1 MASIEILLLN
11 YFSVLFLTIAFGI
24 YIKKPEKT
32 VKSFSLWYWLS
43 QVILALVLYKVI
55 QLYDG
60 FKIIYVVDLLF
71 VALFALSSITL
82 KSSKTNKIE
91 QLAKT
96 IPRLHKLS
104 TDEFSSYLT
113 TLFKAYGF
121 QSVKQVKIQND
132 DPSNTYDYYL
142 LARHEGSLVEIRI
155 VNQTKVLTEAHINQV
170 ASSFRDST
178 SQATNWLL
186 ATSAKTDKS
195 TNIFIRNSGADIKVF
210 DSKAISDLVYVLAPN
225 FKPNSGIIKNT
236 SINLID
242 FLLNVLSRA
251 KDKLIL
257 EQPHPDQSSDF
268 KASQQFLSEVLNES
282 ESEKPSNMELF
293 DNVEPENDS
302 DPLTSKEE
310 PKTKRTKKKKESS
323 ETDLQGDLN
332 LADNNHESKEPKPI
346 DTPPIISGVEII
358 SNDSE
363 STSTS
368 STKLENKG
376 IETVESLDTESI
388 ELNVTSNEV
397 VDETITVEEDA
408 EPLFDLDSIHNENKI
423 AIQDDTEFSDFP
435 TASDETTDSNQNSIL
450 DIDDLSSDMSQLN
463 ETNLNDTNSSTDIEI
478 QAELSVD
485 ESMTVEIEVDPLE
498 NLDGVLDIQS
508 VSEEI
513 NSLDDFPELST
524 TDIINIGNDDNLDLF
539 AVDGQALNL
548 QENYP
553 LNEVEKG
560 AVDLLSEIECTPSM
574 PVTDSI
580 DQTVNSVDV
589 DLLAIESSDILET
602 TPNPKIDLS
611 DLGAA
616 LPQEA
621 PNIRKNRDT
630 LP

>member
-1 MASIEILLLN
+1 MAPIEILLLN

-60 FKIIYVVDLLF
+60 FKIIYAVDLLF
-71 VALFALSSITL
+71 VTLFALSRITL
-82 KSSKTNKIE
+82 KSSNTNKIE

-104 TDEFSSYLT
+104 TDEFSTYLS

-132 DPSNTYDYYL
+132 DPSNTFDYYL

-155 VNQTKVLTEAHINQV
+155 VNQTKVLTEEHINQV

-210 DSKAISDLVYVLAPN
+210 DLKAISDLVYVLAPN
-225 FKPNSGIIKNT
+225 YKPNSGIIKNT
-236 SINLID
+236 SISLID
-242 FLLNVLSRA
+242 FLLNVLSKA
-251 KDKLIL
+251 KNKLIL

-268 KASQQFLSEVLNES
+268 KASQQFLSDVINEA
-282 ESEKPSNMELF
+282 EPEKPSNMELF

-302 DPLTSKEE
+302 DPLPSKEE

-323 ETDLQGDLN
+323 ESDLQGDLK
-332 LADNNHESKEPKPI
+332 LVDNINESKEPKPN
-346 DTPPIISGVEII
+346 DTPPLSSSAEIV
-358 SNDSE
+358 SNNSE
-363 STSTS
+363 ATSTS
-368 STKLENKG
+368 SIEPQNKDN
-376 IETVESLDTESI
+376 EANESLDTESI
-388 ELNVTSNEV
+388 ELNGTSNEDI
-397 VDETITVEEDA
+397 DETITVEEDA
-408 EPLFDLDSIHNENKI
+408 DPLLDLDSIHNENNVV
-423 AIQDDTEFSDFP
+423 IQDDNEFSEFP
-435 TASDETTDSNQNSIL
+435 TASDDSTNTSQDSIL
-450 DIDDLSSDMSQLN
+450 DLDNLSSDVDKLN
-463 ETNLNDTNSSTDIEI
+463 EANLDDTNSTTDIEI
-478 QAELSVD
+478 QAELSID
-485 ESMTVEIEVDPLE
+485 ESVTVEVEVDPLE
-498 NLDGVLDIQS
+498 NLDGVLDVHS
-508 VSEEI
+508 VADET
-513 NSLDDFPELST
+513 NLLDDFPELTT
-524 TDIINIGNDDNLDLF
+524 TDILNVGNDDNFDLF
-539 AVDGQALNL
+539 AVDGDALNL
-548 QENYP
+548 QENDL

-560 AVDLLSEIECTPSM
+560 AVDLLSEIECTPST
-574 PVTDSI
+574 PETDSI
-580 DQTVNSVDV
+580 DQTINSVDV
-589 DLLAIESSDILET
+589 DLLAVESSDTLET
-602 TPNPKIDLS
+602 APNPKIDLS

-616 LPQEA
+616 LPQET
-621 PNIRKNRDT
+621 PSIRKNRNT